1 MISAPKTSHIQI
13 RPMRLDD
20 LQEVQAIDRASFSL
34 PWPPSSYRYELEDN
48 QFSFLYVAEDR
59 GGAETSRVVGMIV
72 VWMIMDESHIA
83 TLAVLPEF
91 RRKGISQLLLKVAL
105 IEAIRRGARLATLE
119 VRASNRVAHALYRRF
134 RFAVVGRRPRYY
146 QDNQEDALIM
156 TVDLQQKVDQELTY
170 QEWLTTWQP
179 VVHTSEE
186 EPPVTQSRPAQ
197 D

>member
-1 MISAPKTSHIQI
+1 MISAPKTSHILI

-59 GGAETSRVVGMIV
+59 REAGTSRVVGMIV

-91 RRKGISQLLLKVAL
+91 RRRGISQRLLKVAL
-105 IEAIRRGARLATLE
+105 MEAIQRGARLATLE
-119 VRASNRVAHALYRRF
+119 VRANNRVAQALYRRF
-134 RFAVVGRRPRYY
+134 RFVVVGRRARYY

-156 TVDLQQKVDQELTY
+156 TVDLQQRNGQGLTY
-170 QEWLTTWQP
+170 LEWLTTKQP
-179 VVHTSEE
+179 VVPVSAEDS
-186 EPPVTQSRPAQ
+186 PVTLSRPAQ

>member
-1 MISAPKTSHIQI
+1 MISTPKTSHILI

-59 GGAETSRVVGMIV
+59 EEAGTSRVVGMIV
-72 VWMIMDESHIA
+72 IWMIMDESHIA

-91 RRKGISQLLLKVAL
+91 RRRGISQRLLKVAL
-105 IEAIRRGARLATLE
+105 MEAIQRGARMATLE
-119 VRASNRVAHALYRRF
+119 VRANNRVAQALYRRF
-134 RFAVVGRRPRYY
+134 RFVVVGRRARYY

-156 TVDLQQKVDQELTY
+156 TVDLQQRNGQGLTY
-170 QEWLTTWQP
+170 LEWLTTKQP
-179 VVHTSEE
+179 VVPISAEDS
-186 EPPVTQSRPAQ
+186 PVTQSRPAQ

>member
-1 MISAPKTSHIQI
+1 MISASRTSHILI

-20 LQEVQAIDRASFSL
+20 LQEVQAIDHASFSL

-59 GGAETSRVVGMIV
+59 GDAGTSRVVGMIV

-91 RRKGISQLLLKVAL
+91 RRRGISQRLLKVAMM
-105 IEAIRRGARLATLE
+105 EAIQRGARLATLE
-119 VRASNRVAHALYRRF
+119 VRANNKVAQALYRRF
-134 RFAVVGRRPRYY
+134 RFVVVGRRARYY

-156 TVDLQQKVDQELTY
+156 TVDLQQRDGQGLTY
-170 QEWLTTWQP
+170 LEWLTTKQP
-179 VVHTSEE
+179 VVPLSAEGSLATL
-186 EPPVTQSRPAQ
+186 SRPAQ

>member
-1 MISAPKTSHIQI
+1 MISTPKTSHILI

-59 GGAETSRVVGMIV
+59 EEAGTSRVVGMIV
-72 VWMIMDESHIA
+72 IWMIMDESHIA

-91 RRKGISQLLLKVAL
+91 RRRGISQRLLKVAL
-105 IEAIRRGARLATLE
+105 MEAIQRGARMATLE
-119 VRASNRVAHALYRRF
+119 VRANNRVAQALYRRF
-134 RFAVVGRRPRYY
+134 RFVVVGRRARYY

-156 TVDLQQKVDQELTY
+156 TVDLQQRNGQGLTY
-170 QEWLTTWQP
+170 LEWLTTKQP
-179 VVHTSEE
+179 VVPISAEDS
-186 EPPVTQSRPAQ
+186 PVTLSRPAQ